1 MVNGWLAQKCNGT
14 APQNG
19 KTQRQTMLQNPLQD
33 QAKHSNSDLTGAGI
47 LLIFLFILLFLF
59 PYWML
64 LEPFPL
70 INYSLRNPCLR
81 LCFGEAMRDKS
92 QITQHLD
99 DASQHERDWEALA
112 WRAFCLFIMVH
123 IYILLKK
130 KKSSSASGVKSIATR
145 EGPFVM
151 FLREAAE
158 PCLTHLYISLLWNYW
173 KERKSK
179 QASAKTSFPTLIWV
193 FKKNTQA
200 QLLQEKSD
208 ELWRNLLRGGERG
221 INCEA
226 RPGNRPRR
234 PDSCNSL
241 LGNLLSHIP
250 NEGEGRLQFCL
261 QNPRRE
267 EKPARCTTWLCRITA
282 APGKQEGINT
292 SKW

>member
-33 QAKHSNSDLTGAGI
+33 QAKRSNSDLTGAGI

-112 WRAFCLFIMVH
+112 WRSFCLFIMVH

-130 KKSSSASGVKSIATR
+130 KKKLIGLRCQVHSN
-145 EGPFVM
+145 EGRAICHVPQRGCWALPDPFVH
-151 FLREAAE
+151 FPALK
-158 PCLTHLYISLLWNYW
+158 LL
-173 KERKSK
+173 ERKK
-179 QASAKTSFPTLIWV
+179 V
-193 FKKNTQA
+193 
-200 QLLQEKSD
+200 
-208 ELWRNLLRGGERG
+208 
-221 INCEA
+221 
-226 RPGNRPRR
+226 
-234 PDSCNSL
+234 
-241 LGNLLSHIP
+241 
-250 NEGEGRLQFCL
+250 
-261 QNPRRE
+261 
-267 EKPARCTTWLCRITA
+267 
-282 APGKQEGINT
+282 
-292 SKW
+292 